1 MIVVDTREQKWEHIK
16 EYLERNNI
24 PYIVQKLDTGDYMNT
39 EHPEIVIDRK
49 ANLQEVCTNL
59 QNGKENIHRFMKECR
74 RAKEQNLQ
82 FVVLVEGTNCKDMAD
97 VKKWKSKFSAHT
109 GDWLVK
115 QMRTLDYAFNIK
127 WMFCKKNET
136 PRKILELL
144 RYDK

>member
-59 QNGKENIHRFMKECR
+59 QSGKENIHRFMKECR

-97 VKKWKSKFSAHT
+97 VKKWKSKFSTHT

-136 PRKILELL
+136 PMKILELL